1 MAKRISVVILDQ
13 NGESTEKKVN
23 LNGDVFGIEPNTQVM
38 FDAVQ
43 VYQANM
49 RQATAKTKTRAEVR
63 GGGKKP
69 WRQKGT
75 GSARQ
80 GSTRAPQW
88 THGGVV
94 FAPKPRDFSQKIN
107 KTTNKEAIK
116 SALSKK
122 VADNEFTVIENLDV
136 EPKTKNVQAIL
147 NAFGFKKTL
156 LLVNGDNNDLYRA
169 ARNIPGVM
177 VMDCRML
184 NVYDLVA
191 HHNCLCTV
199 EAVKAIDQRLGE
211 EAVNE

>member
-1 MAKRISVVILDQ
+1 MNL
-13 NGESTEKKVN
+13 NVN
-23 LNGDVFGIEPNTQVM
+23 LNVYDKQGNQTGSVEVSKEVFERDFSESLVHQV
-38 FDAVQ
+38 VVSQ
-43 VYQANM
+43 LANK
-49 RQATAKTKTRAEVR
+49 RQGTKSALTRTEVS

-107 KTTNKEAIK
+107 KTTNKEAVK

-156 LLVNGDNNDLYRA
+156 ILVNGDNNDLYRA
-169 ARNIPGVM
+169 ARNIPDVM

-184 NVYDLVA
+184 NVYDLVV

>member
-1 MAKRISVVILDQ
+1 MNLNVYDKQGKQTGSVEVSSVVFEREFS
-13 NGESTEKKVN
+13 ESLVHQVVVSQLANKRQGTKSALTRTEVS
-23 LNGDVFGIEPNTQVM
+23 
-38 FDAVQ
+38 
-43 VYQANM
+43 
-49 RQATAKTKTRAEVR
+49 

>member
-1 MAKRISVVILDQ
+1 MNLNVYDKQGKQTGSVEVSSVVFEREFS
-13 NGESTEKKVN
+13 ESLVHQVVVSQLANKRQGTKSALTRTEVS
-23 LNGDVFGIEPNTQVM
+23 
-38 FDAVQ
+38 
-43 VYQANM
+43 
-49 RQATAKTKTRAEVR
+49 

-136 EPKTKNVQAIL
+136 EPKTKGVQAIL

-156 LLVNGDNNDLYRA
+156 ILVNGENNDLYRA

>member
-1 MAKRISVVILDQ
+1 MNLNVYDKQGKQTGSVEVSSVVFEREFS
-13 NGESTEKKVN
+13 ESLVHQVVVSQLANKRQGTKSALTRTEVS
-23 LNGDVFGIEPNTQVM
+23 
-38 FDAVQ
+38 
-43 VYQANM
+43 
-49 RQATAKTKTRAEVR
+49 

-156 LLVNGDNNDLYRA
+156 LLVNGYNNDLYRA

>member
-1 MAKRISVVILDQ
+1 MNLNVYDKQGKQTGSVEVSSVVFEREFS
-13 NGESTEKKVN
+13 ESLVHQVVVSQLANKRQGTKSALTRTEVS
-23 LNGDVFGIEPNTQVM
+23 
-38 FDAVQ
+38 
-43 VYQANM
+43 
-49 RQATAKTKTRAEVR
+49 

-107 KTTNKEAIK
+107 KTTNKEAVK

-177 VMDCRML
+177 VLDCRML

>member
-1 MAKRISVVILDQ
+1 M
-13 NGESTEKKVN
+13 N
-23 LNGDVFGIEPNTQVM
+23 LNVYDKQGNQTGSVEVSKEVFEREFSESLVHQV
-38 FDAVQ
+38 VVSQ
-43 VYQANM
+43 LANK
-49 RQATAKTKTRAEVR
+49 RQGTKSALTRTEVS

-107 KTTNKEAIK
+107 KTTNKEAVK

-156 LLVNGDNNDLYRA
+156 ILVNGDNNDLYRA
-169 ARNIPGVM
+169 ARNIPDVM

-184 NVYDLVA
+184 NVYDLVV

>member
-1 MAKRISVVILDQ
+1 M
-13 NGESTEKKVN
+13 N
-23 LNGDVFGIEPNTQVM
+23 LNVYDKQGKQVDSVEVSEAVFNREYSESLVHQVVV
-38 FDAVQ
+38 AQ
-43 VYQANM
+43 LANK
-49 RQATAKTKTRAEVR
+49 RQGTKSALTRTEVR

-88 THGGVV
+88 IHGGVV

-122 VADNEFTVIENLDV
+122 VADSEFTVVDNLTV
-136 EPKTKNVQAIL
+136 EPKTKVFQAVL
-147 NAFGFKKTL
+147 NAFGFRKTL
-156 LLVNGDNNDLYRA
+156 VLVDGENSDLYRS
-169 ARNIPGVM
+169 ARNIPGVT
-177 VMDCRML
+177 VMDCRMV
-184 NVYDLVA
+184 NVYDLVSHA
-191 HHNCLCTV
+191 NCLCTV
-199 EAVKAIDQRLGE
+199 DAVKAIDQRLGE

>member
-1 MAKRISVVILDQ
+1 M
-13 NGESTEKKVN
+13 N
-23 LNGDVFGIEPNTQVM
+23 LNVYDKQGNQTGSVEVSKEVFERDFSESLVHQV
-38 FDAVQ
+38 VVSQ
-43 VYQANM
+43 LANK
-49 RQATAKTKTRAEVR
+49 RQGTKSALTRTEVS

-107 KTTNKEAIK
+107 KTTNKEAVK

-156 LLVNGDNNDLYRA
+156 ILVNGDNNDLYRA
-169 ARNIPGVM
+169 ARNIPDVM

-184 NVYDLVA
+184 NVYDLVV